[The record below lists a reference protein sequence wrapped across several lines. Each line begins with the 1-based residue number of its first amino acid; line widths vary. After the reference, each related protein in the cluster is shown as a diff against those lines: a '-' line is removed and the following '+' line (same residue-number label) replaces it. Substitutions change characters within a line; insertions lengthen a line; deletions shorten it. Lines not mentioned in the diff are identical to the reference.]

1 MNKILTKIWVSAATV
16 LIMLATASLL
26 LTLYV
31 FIFFRKIFYKDFVP
45 NAHKQAPEGQED
57 LIGSA
62 QGQMNAIQAS
72 LEKPDMFKPKAS
84 YS

>member
-1 MNKILTKIWVSAATV
+1 MNKIVTKLWVSAVTV
-16 LIMLATASLL
+16 LIMLATSTLL

-45 NAHKQAPEGQED
+45 NAHKQASEGQED

-62 QGQMNAIQAS
+62 NAQINAIQAS